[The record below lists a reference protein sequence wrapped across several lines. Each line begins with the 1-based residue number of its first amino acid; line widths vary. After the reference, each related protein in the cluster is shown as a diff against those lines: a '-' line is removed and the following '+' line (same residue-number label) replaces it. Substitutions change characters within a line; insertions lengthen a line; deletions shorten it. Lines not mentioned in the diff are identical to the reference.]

1 MTIKV
6 RENKL
11 KNNQVGIM
19 LDIHQNGKRTQKVIN
34 IRYCDVPK
42 NAFERQDKKE
52 KKEAVRLIV
61 AKMEND
67 AMHTENFIERKHQL
81 NKDFFEFCDEF
92 LTIKNE
98 SQTQIYLSAIKQVK
112 GFVKNKKLSCSE
124 IDRDFLVRFRSY
136 LDSQL
141 TGISPY
147 GYFKQIKRIIKEATY
162 CKHFVTNP
170 TERIINTKG
179 KTKEK
184 EILTPEEIRLLSE
197 TQSSRI
203 NIKNAFLFS
212 YLTGLRYSDVS
223 QLRWADVKDGYID
236 IIQQKTQERLTLLLH
251 QDIIQLIGIPKKP
264 QDLLFKLPC
273 YLGCII
279 HLKKWVLSAGIEK
292 HITWHCSRH
301 SFATTLI
308 LKNENLMTVSKLL
321 GHKSIFETERYIRV
335 AEMSKDKAINSIPS
349 IFKS

>member
-11 KNNQVGIM
+11 KKNQVSVT
-19 LDIHQNGKRTQKVIN
+19 LDIHQNGKRKTQVLN
-34 IRYCDVPK
+34 IRYCDIPRTPK
-42 NAFERQDKKE
+42 ERQDKKE

-67 AMHTENFIERKHQL
+67 AMYTENFLERKHQL

-92 LTIKNE
+92 LSTKNE
-98 SQTQIYLSAIKQVK
+98 SQTKNYLSAIKQLK
-112 GFVKNKKLSCSE
+112 GFVKNKKLTCSE
-124 IDRDFLVRFRSY
+124 IDRDFLIKFRNY

-147 GYFKQIKRIIKEATY
+147 NYFKQIKKIIKEASY
-162 CKHFVTNP
+162 SKHFVSNP
-170 TERIINTKG
+170 TERIVNKKG
-179 KTKEK
+179 KAKDKETLTTD
-184 EILTPEEIRLLSE
+184 EIKTLSG
-197 TQSSRI
+197 TYSSRI

-212 YLTGLRYSDVS
+212 YLTGLRFSDVS
-223 QLRWADVKDGYID
+223 KLRWADVKDGYID
-236 IIQQKTQERLTLLLH
+236 IIQQKTQERLTLMLH
-251 QDIIQLIGIPKKP
+251 QDIIHLIGKPKKP
-264 QDLLFKLPC
+264 QDLVFKLPC

-301 SFATTLI
+301 SFATTLV
-308 LKNENLMTVSKLL
+308 LNNENLVTVSKLL
-321 GHKSIFETERYIRV
+321 GHKSIIETERYVRI
-335 AEMSKDKAINSIPS
+335 AEMSKEKAISSIPS
-349 IFKS
+349 IYK